1 MIVVFD
7 LDDTLYDE
15 VDFVASGFRA
25 VAEYVDPS
33 APQPLVDFMQSTFA
47 AQGTGKIFDALAAHF
62 GLDVAVAELVEVYRF
77 HSPDIEL
84 PAERLAVVQQLAPE
98 HTLAL
103 VSDGPWVMQRNKFV
117 RLGLPRF
124 IDAPVF
130 TARLRAP
137 KPSPVAFESLMRRF
151 GAHECYVYVGDNAGK
166 DFIAPRALGW
176 RTIHF
181 RNPRGVHLANA
192 GESDV
197 AIADFGELPNV
208 LTPRDG

>member
-25 VAEYVDPS
+25 VAEYLDAS
-33 APQPLVDFMQSTFA
+33 DPQPLLDFMQATFA
-47 AQGTGKIFDALAAHF
+47 EQGSGKIFDALVGRF

-77 HSPDIEL
+77 HSPEIEL
-84 PAERLAVVQQLAPE
+84 PADRLAVVEQLASE

-137 KPSPVAFESLMRRF
+137 KPSPLAFESLMRRF
-151 GAHECYVYVGDNAGK
+151 GAQPRYVYIGDNASK

-176 RTIHF
+176 HTIHF
-181 RNPRGVHLANA
+181 RNPRGVHLAKA
-192 GESDV
+192 GEADV
-197 AIADFGELPNV
+197 AIADFGELRSV
-208 LTPRDG
+208 LTQRGG